1 MRTQRPAG
9 DHLNET
15 ASERLGAE
23 SDARVDD
30 APVAKA
36 KPRPY
41 RQARGVTGS
50 TLGCVGI
57 AVGLGGLYALGAL
70 LPFWFLKSP
79 EAGAAFFPAAGL
91 TLAVLLLTP
100 RRMWPI
106 WLAVIFA
113 TEFLVDIT
121 HGQSAAMATGFAFAN
136 TFEPLFGAVAVLWA
150 VARRRS
156 TIRDALL
163 VYLIFGVSLGPMFGA
178 IIGTTAASVFGTVT
192 SWWSVA
198 GTWWLG
204 DALGV
209 LIVATPLLAW
219 SIRSPFETMASVG
232 ETSAMVL
239 LAIGIAVVPALLWHH
254 PLLYAVLP
262 VLMWAALRGGWRA
275 VTIAGVGVAF
285 AADWA
290 AVTGRA
296 DQLVA
301 AGSTDQ
307 HLVFVQLFLA
317 VTLLAALTLAVEVA
331 DRRRAESA
339 VRKAEADRNRAERA
353 AAAAAEGERRRI
365 ARETHDIVGHALN
378 VVLLQAG
385 AARRVIATDTELT
398 RTFLESI
405 ETVGRDA
412 FRDLDIAL
420 GLADR
425 SPQLLPGR
433 GLSSVPGLVDIMR
446 QAGVAIDL
454 DMDGCEQLEV
464 STLVDWSAYRI
475 VQEALTNVAKHARG
489 AHATVTVRLDGEEI
503 LLSIVDDGN
512 GSPRPGAEGRGL
524 IGIRERAGVL
534 GGHIDL
540 GPTRGGGFAVRAR
553 LPRNA
558 T

>member
-1 MRTQRPAG
+1 
-9 DHLNET
+9 
-15 ASERLGAE
+15 
-23 SDARVDD
+23 
-30 APVAKA
+30 
-36 KPRPY
+36 
-41 RQARGVTGS
+41 
-50 TLGCVGI
+50 
-57 AVGLGGLYALGAL
+57 
-70 LPFWFLKSP
+70 
-79 EAGAAFFPAAGL
+79 
-91 TLAVLLLTP
+91 
-100 RRMWPI
+100 
-106 WLAVIFA
+106 
-113 TEFLVDIT
+113 
-121 HGQSAAMATGFAFAN
+121 
-136 TFEPLFGAVAVLWA
+136 
-150 VARRRS
+150 
-156 TIRDALL
+156 
-163 VYLIFGVSLGPMFGA
+163 
-178 IIGTTAASVFGTVT
+178 
-192 SWWSVA
+192 
-198 GTWWLG
+198 
-204 DALGV
+204 
-209 LIVATPLLAW
+209 
-219 SIRSPFETMASVG
+219 
-232 ETSAMVL
+232 
-239 LAIGIAVVPALLWHH
+239 
-254 PLLYAVLP
+254 
-262 VLMWAALRGGWRA
+262 
-275 VTIAGVGVAF
+275 VAF

-339 VRKAEADRNRAERA
+339 VRTAEADRNRAERA
-353 AAAAAEGERRRI
+353 TAAAAEGERRRI

-385 AARRVIATDTELT
+385 AARRVIATDAELT

-425 SPQLLPGR
+425 SPDLLAGR

-446 QAGVAIDL
+446 QAGVSIDL
-454 DMDGCEQLEV
+454 DMDGCEQLEL

-475 VQEALTNVAKHARG
+475 VQEALTNVVKHAPG
-489 AHATVTVRLDGEEI
+489 AHASVTVRLDGEEV
-503 LLSIVDDGN
+503 LLSIVDDGH
-512 GSPRPGAEGRGL
+512 GSPRPDPEGRGL

-540 GPTRGGGFAVRAR
+540 GPTKGGGFAVRAR

>member
-1 MRTQRPAG
+1 
-9 DHLNET
+9 
-15 ASERLGAE
+15 
-23 SDARVDD
+23 
-30 APVAKA
+30 
-36 KPRPY
+36 
-41 RQARGVTGS
+41 
-50 TLGCVGI
+50 
-57 AVGLGGLYALGAL
+57 
-70 LPFWFLKSP
+70 
-79 EAGAAFFPAAGL
+79 L
-91 TLAVLLLTP
+91 TLTVLLLTP
-100 RRMWPI
+100 RRTWPI
-106 WLAVIFA
+106 WLAVIGV
-113 TEFLVDIT
+113 TELLVDLT
-121 HGQSAAMATGFAFAN
+121 HGQSAAMAMGFAFAN
-136 TFEPLFGAVAVLWA
+136 TLEPLLGAVAVLWA

-156 TIRDALL
+156 TLRDTL
-163 VYLIFGVSLGPMFGA
+163 VVFLIFGVGLGPMLGA
-178 IIGTTAASVFGTVT
+178 IIGTTVASVYGTAT
-192 SWWSVA
+192 SWPLVA
-198 GTWWLG
+198 GKWWLG

-219 SIRSPFETMASVG
+219 SIRSPFETRASAL

-239 LAIGIAVVPALLWHH
+239 LAIGVAVVPALLWHH

-275 VTIAGVGVAF
+275 VTLAGVGVAF

-307 HLVFVQLFLA
+307 QLVFVQLFLA

-339 VRKAEADRNRAERA
+339 VRKAEAHRNRAERA
-353 AAAAAEGERRRI
+353 AAAAADGERRRI

-385 AARRVIATDTELT
+385 AARRVIATDAELT

-425 SPQLLPGR
+425 SPDLPPGR
-433 GLSSVPGLVDIMR
+433 GLSSVPELVDIMR
-446 QAGVAIDL
+446 QAGISIDL
-454 DMDGCEQLEV
+454 DMDGCEQLEL

-475 VQEALTNVAKHARG
+475 VQEALTNVAKHARE
-489 AHATVTVRLDGEEI
+489 AHANVTVRLDGDEI
-503 LLSIVDDGN
+503 LLSIVDDG
-512 GSPRPGAEGRGL
+512 SSRPGAEGRGL

-540 GPTRGGGFAVRAR
+540 GPTKGGGFAVRAR